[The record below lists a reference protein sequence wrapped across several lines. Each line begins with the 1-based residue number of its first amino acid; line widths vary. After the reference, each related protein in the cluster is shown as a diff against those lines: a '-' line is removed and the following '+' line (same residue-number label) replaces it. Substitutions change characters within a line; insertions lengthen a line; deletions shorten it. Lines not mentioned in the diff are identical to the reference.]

1 MRVITVLLGFLAAGL
16 LVLGSLL
23 PEFTTDGAG
32 VAQVD
37 PSRMGWVP
45 ALVGMLVQVGLV
57 LSGAL
62 MVALRESRLLAGG
75 LLLGAGILGLSLR
88 VVRLF
93 QLAEAPGFNAAAGS
107 GVDLLA
113 EALTVGA
120 GVLALVG
127 GREDDLEG
135 EFEEEEED
143 EEGGEGDHEELLE
156 PLAPPPGDQVQ
167 G

>member
-1 MRVITVLLGFLAAGL
+1 
-16 LVLGSLL
+16 
-23 PEFTTDGAG
+23 
-32 VAQVD
+32 
-37 PSRMGWVP
+37 MGWVP

-93 QLAEAPGFNAAAGS
+93 QLAEAPGFNAAVGS

-113 EALTVGA
+113 ESLTAGA

-127 GREDDLEG
+127 GREDDLED
-135 EFEEEEED
+135 EFEEEED
-143 EEGGEGDHEELLE
+143 EEGGEGDDEELLE
-156 PLAPPPGDQVQ
+156 PLAPPPGEPS
-167 G
+167 

>member
-1 MRVITVLLGFLAAGL
+1 MRLITVLLGFLAAGL

-23 PEFTTDGAG
+23 PEFTSGGAG

-37 PSRMGWVP
+37 PSRIGWVP

-93 QLAEAPGFNAAAGS
+93 QLAEAPGFNAAVGS

-113 EALTVGA
+113 ETLTTGT
-120 GVLALVG
+120 GILALLG
-127 GREDDLEG
+127 AREDA
-135 EFEEEEED
+135 FEEEVD
-143 EEGGEGDHEELLE
+143 DHLEEGYEPDDGEET
-156 PLAPPPGDQVQ
+156 PATSAPPPGETA
-167 G
+167 

>member
-1 MRVITVLLGFLAAGL
+1 MRLITALLGFLAAGL

-23 PEFTTDGAG
+23 PEFTAEGAG

-45 ALVGMLVQVGLV
+45 ALVGILVQVGLV

-93 QLAEAPGFNAAAGS
+93 QLTEAPGFNAAVGS

-113 EALTVGA
+113 ESLTVGA
-120 GVLALVG
+120 GVLALLG
-127 GREDDLEG
+127 AREDALEDG
-135 EFEEEEED
+135 FEE
-143 EEGGEGDHEELLE
+143 EEGGEGDQEELPE
-156 PLAPPPGDQVQ
+156 PLAPPPGEPS
-167 G
+167 

>member
-1 MRVITVLLGFLAAGL
+1 MRLITVLLGFLAAGL
-16 LVLGSLL
+16 LVLASLL
-23 PEFTTDGAG
+23 PEFTSGGAG

-37 PSRMGWVP
+37 PSRSGWVP

-93 QLAEAPGFNAAAGS
+93 QLAEAPGFNAAVGS

-113 EALTVGA
+113 ETLTVGA
-120 GVLALVG
+120 GILALLG
-127 GREDDLEG
+127 AREDAFAEEVDDHLEEGHEPDEG
-135 EFEEEEED
+135 EET
-143 EEGGEGDHEELLE
+143 
-156 PLAPPPGDQVQ
+156 PATSAPPPGETA
-167 G
+167 

>member
-1 MRVITVLLGFLAAGL
+1 MRVIAAILAFLAAAL
-16 LVLGSLL
+16 VVLGSLL
-23 PEFTTDGAG
+23 PEFSTGEAG

-37 PSRMGWVP
+37 PSRAGWVP

-62 MVALRESRLLAGG
+62 MLVLGESRRVAGG

-113 EALTVGA
+113 EALTVTA
-120 GVLALVG
+120 GGLALFG
-127 GREDDLEG
+127 GREVDLEDDLE
-135 EFEEEEED
+135 EDEED
-143 EEGGEGDHEELLE
+143 EDALE
-156 PLAPPPGDQVQ
+156 SPAPPPGETSLSS
-167 G
+167 

>member
-1 MRVITVLLGFLAAGL
+1 MRLITVLLGFLAAGL

-23 PEFTTDGAG
+23 PEFTTGGAG

-93 QLAEAPGFNAAAGS
+93 QLAEAPGFNAAVGS

-113 EALTVGA
+113 ESLTVGA
-120 GVLALVG
+120 GVLALLG
-127 GREDDLEG
+127 GRGNDLED
-135 EFEEEEED
+135 EFEEEED
-143 EEGGEGDHEELLE
+143 EEGGEEDDQELLE
-156 PLAPPPGDQVQ
+156 PLAPPPGDPS
-167 G
+167 

>member
-1 MRVITVLLGFLAAGL
+1 MRVIAAILAFLAAA
-16 LVLGSLL
+16 LVVVGSLL
-23 PEFTTDGAG
+23 PEFSTGGAG

-37 PSRMGWVP
+37 PSRAGWVP

-62 MVALRESRLLAGG
+62 MLVLGESRRVAGG

-113 EALTVGA
+113 ESLTVAA
-120 GVLALVG
+120 GGLALFG
-127 GREDDLEG
+127 GREVDLEDDLE
-135 EFEEEEED
+135 EESDEDDEEED
-143 EEGGEGDHEELLE
+143 ALQT
-156 PLAPPPGDQVQ
+156 PAPPPGETSLSS
-167 G
+167 